1 MAERRRRGRH
11 RLMAPTALTGL
22 VAVVVTSCGGSSG
35 QATTVEAIRRRGT
48 LVVGVHFDPGL
59 ATRNAQ
65 TGAYDGFNIRVA
77 RAMAVGIFG
86 GPPDKLGDKVEFV
99 DTELASRQTDLENGV
114 VDIDV
119 ANFTI
124 TDERRQT
131 VDFAGPYLVDHQDIM
146 VASSD
151 TSIKGVDD
159 LNGKRVCSATAS
171 TSAANL
177 VARAPQAQLTLFDTS
192 TECGAALSD
201 GRVDAVSTDESVL
214 AGVAAASGG
223 TFKLVGAPFSDEP
236 WGIGLAK
243 GDDGLRAF
251 LDDRLDAMVQRGEW
265 ARDYADTLGR
275 LGLKTPAPPTID
287 RYRSAPF
294 TTTST
299 VA

>member
-1 MAERRRRGRH
+1 
-11 RLMAPTALTGL
+11 
-22 VAVVVTSCGGSSG
+22 V
-35 QATTVEAIRRRGT
+35 TTVEAIRRRGT

-59 ATRNAQ
+59 ASRNPQ

-77 RAMAVGIFG
+77 RAVAAGIFG
-86 GPPDKLGDKVEFV
+86 GTPDDLGDKIEFV
-99 DTELASRQTDLENGV
+99 DTELANRQVDLENGV

-124 TDERRQT
+124 NDERKRA

-146 VASSD
+146 VAASDSS
-151 TSIKGVDD
+151 IRGVDD

-177 VARAPQAQLTLFDTS
+177 TARAPQAQLTLFDTS
-192 TECGAALSD
+192 TECAAALAD

-214 AGVAAASGG
+214 AGVVAAGG
-223 TFKLVGAPFSDEP
+223 GDFKLVGAPFSDEP
-236 WGIGLAK
+236 WGIGLTK
-243 GDDGLRAF
+243 GDTGFRSF
-251 LDDRLDAMVQRGEW
+251 LDDRLDAMVKQGEW
-265 ARDYADTLGR
+265 ARAYADTLGR
-275 LGLKTPAPPTID
+275 LGLKTPVPPAVD
-287 RYRSAPF
+287 RYRAAPL